1 MAPGPA
7 AVVAAVTQ
15 IEVQAQAEVSTAL
28 LLPLIPYA
36 HHTIELYN
44 LALYWFVIYFHSYLL
59 PFILSLSLSL
69 SLSSGSQVKGRNDSR
84 ATRGNEPKGEQSTS
98 KSLLHALHVE
108 IWGMIEF
115 HTMSCVVC

>member
-59 PFILSLSLSL
+59 IHFISVSLPVALL
-69 SLSSGSQVKGRNDSR
+69 RLSSEGPQR
-84 ATRGNEPKGEQSTS
+84 
-98 KSLLHALHVE
+98 
-108 IWGMIEF
+108 
-115 HTMSCVVC
+115 